1 MVANALKKSL
11 SFVSRC
17 TGLSMWI
24 ATFRLP
30 AAGLH
35 QAQITSEATTA
46 RDRRFYII
54 TTIFSVQHIYNYEQ
68 KTCNKGLT
76 CPQSKRYPTDT

>member
-1 MVANALKKSL
+1 M
-11 SFVSRC
+11 
-17 TGLSMWI
+17 
-24 ATFRLP
+24 FRLP
-30 AAGLH
+30 ATGLH

-54 TTIFSVQHIYNYEQ
+54 TTIFSVQHINNYEQ

-76 CPQSKRYPTDT
+76 CPQSKRYLHRPPNYQDVMHQKCHHSFRE